1 MKTKIACVSCGE
13 FFEAEIQEVN
23 EFIAHGADAGFLK
36 RIPFPPEYRKQIKTR
51 KEYLVFL
58 LMAYCPYCREVKFGR
73 ATCPE
78 LPREGLCGRAWIRL
92 SEAKYLRAFKNEIRK
107 NGGFQTVDTSQDF
120 IALVDDEN

>member
-1 MKTKIACVSCGE
+1 MKTRIACVSCGE
-13 FFEAEIQEVN
+13 FFESEIQEVS

-36 RIPFPPEYRKQIKTR
+36 RIPFPPEYHKQIKSR

-73 ATCPE
+73 ATSPE
-78 LPREGLCGRAWIRL
+78 LPREGL
-92 SEAKYLRAFKNEIRK
+92 SEAKYLRDFKRETRK
-107 NGGFQTVDTSQDF
+107 NGGFQTVYTSQDF